1 MASVEIKIPSVGES
15 INEATI
21 GRWNFKTGDF
31 VEKDAVVLEI
41 ETEKATMEVSA
52 PASGRIT
59 VKINQGQT
67 VAIGTTVADIDT
79 SAEKSSSAAKP
90 SMAAP
95 SKPTP
100 PPKPVSTDDGIFGG
114 KSSSAPSSP
123 VPAASPKPA
132 APPSGGGLETVE
144 LRGLGPAARKAV
156 REGKMNA
163 PVSASPAPTPAT
175 ATSTGPSA
183 RAPSP
188 APASV
193 PARSPT
199 PATIDYNES
208 EAERKPMSTIRRKI
222 AERLLHSQQS
232 TATLTTF
239 NEVDMSSILN
249 VRKQVQ
255 DEFTRKHGV
264 KLGFMSFFTK
274 AVCAAAVKVPTV
286 NAFIDGTDV
295 VYNKHVHAGIA
306 VSTDRGLVVPV
317 LRYADKLSY
326 AEIEKQIL
334 DLAERARKGRLGIE
348 EMTGGTFTVTNGG
361 VFGSLLSTPI
371 LNPPQSAILGMHK
384 TEHRPVAVE
393 DKNGGYGIEV
403 KPMMYLAMSYDHRL
417 IDGRDSV
424 TFLVAVK
431 EYLETVTKDQ
441 VL

>member
-1 MASVEIKIPSVGES
+1 MANVEIKIPSVGES

-21 GRWNFKTGDF
+21 GRWNYKSGDW

-52 PASGRIT
+52 PASG
-59 VKINQGQT
+59 KINVKVGQGQT
-67 VAIGTTVADIDT
+67 VAIGTTVGDIDT
-79 SAEKSSSAAKP
+79 SAEKGA
-90 SMAAP
+90 

-100 PPKPVSTDDGIFGG
+100 PPKPADAQPRPFPEANKPIPQVAS
-114 KSSSAPSSP
+114 KSSPQSSSQPAQPAQAAQSA
-123 VPAASPKPA
+123 KPA
-132 APPSGGGLETVE
+132 AGGSASQPASGGGLETAD

-156 REGKMNA
+156 REGKM
-163 PVSASPAPTPAT
+163 SAPTVQGPA
-175 ATSTGPSA
+175 ARGPASTGDLHDD
-183 RAPSP
+183 
-188 APASV
+188 V
-193 PARSPT
+193 E
-199 PATIDYNES
+199 I
-208 EAERKPMSTIRRKI
+208 KPMSTIRRKI

-239 NEVDMSSILN
+239 NEVDMTAILN

-255 DEFTRKHGV
+255 EQFTAKHGV

-274 AVCAAAVKVPTV
+274 AVCFAAQKVPVV
-286 NAFIDGTDV
+286 NAFIDGTNV
-295 VYNKHVHAGIA
+295 VFHKHVHAGIA

-317 LRYADKLSY
+317 LRFADTLSY
-326 AEIEKQIL
+326 GEIEKKIL
-334 DLAERARKGRLGIE
+334 DMAERARKGQLGIE
-348 EMTGGTFTVTNGG
+348 EMTGGTYTITNGG

-384 TEHRPVAVE
+384 TENRPIAIE
-393 DKNGGYGIEV
+393 DGKGGYNVEV
-403 KPMMYLAMSYDHRL
+403 RPMMYLAMSYDHRL

-431 EYLETVTKDQ
+431 EYLEGVTKDQ